1 MRFLLL
7 FSRQGKLRLQKWF
20 TPMSDR
26 EKKKIIRDMTSMV
39 LSRQPRSCNF
49 LQWKDLKIIYKR
61 WALAHLFKLLK
72 WFFSASYSARTAT
85 SVLIMVPT
93 ALFSM
98 YASSVCLLRKIVPVP
113 SFPQVRQ
120 SVFLFG
126 CGEPGKWAVSPG
138 GYSSLCGTARQ
149 ILWQCT
155 SSYFTLFQLLKLW
168 WWLKSIAYIVLQS
181 Q

>member
-61 WALAHLFKLLK
+61 WALPWHVCITYSNDLLCFWCSENGDFCSYHGSNCFVFNVHLL
-72 WFFSASYSARTAT
+72 
-85 SVLIMVPT
+85 
-93 ALFSM
+93 
-98 YASSVCLLRKIVPVP
+98 SVCLLLKIIPVP
-113 SFPQVRQ
+113 PFPQVRQ

-126 CGEPGKWAVSPG
+126 CGAPGKWAVSPG
-138 GYSSLCGTARQ
+138 GHSSLRGTARQ

-155 SSYFTLFQLLKLW
+155 SSCFTLLLTIKTVMV
-168 WWLKSIAYIVLQS
+168 A
-181 Q
+181 